1 MEWLVFSGIIIAV
14 LSALTW
20 GAYKYGRIKEKQ
32 KTDAGKADD
41 MAADAAI
48 ASKPYCDFPVDG
60 MHD

>member
-1 MEWLVFSGIIIAV
+1 MEWAVISGIIIAV

-20 GAYKYGRIKEKQ
+20 GAYKYGRIKERQ
-32 KTDAGKADD
+32 KSDAGKADD

-48 ASKPYCDFPVDG
+48 AAKPYCDFPVDG

>member
-1 MEWLVFSGIIIAV
+1 MEWLVFSGITLAV

-32 KTDAGKADD
+32 KSDASKAND
-41 MAADAAI
+41 MAADVAI
-48 ASKPYCDFPVDG
+48 AAKPYCDFPVDG